1 MMQIIKYIAL
11 LPLSDEGQR
20 AIVESKN
27 NDLIKT
33 LISSNFVSNKTLN
46 SIINIKNRDINHI
59 LYKKIND
66 TDYINKRYDLVND
79 CCKAYIG
86 RNPNISID
94 NLSKMAKSNNRELVL
109 QLLINKTAN
118 LELRKSIGIS
128 DIIKYVKVAPP
139 LGNTV
144 VRSLEVLFSNP
155 WLLEFTDSLNHS
167 LKRAALSYPYL
178 SEEIF
183 SKVNERALRR
193 YGNLHPI
200 SRFGTTIDK
209 MNLNDTELISLNSPS
224 VDFYLVNKEDL
235 DISTAYK
242 MLNRNDFYTEPNFI
256 ARLLERFG
264 VDVIPKTEVNYLAKT
279 RIDSTAWLSPIAYF
293 YNDIIKLK
301 NNNQYD
307 SLIYAKNSLDK
318 NYEAWSNFISLSN
331 NWLGSIEELVDAS
344 LSL

>member
-1 MMQIIKYIAL
+1 MQILKFIAL

-20 AIVESKN
+20 AIIESKN

-33 LISSNFVSNKTLN
+33 LISSNYISDKSLSLLKNT
-46 SIINIKNRDINHI
+46 KNRDINHI
-59 LYKKIND
+59 IYKKINNF
-66 TDYINKRYDLVND
+66 DYINNSYDLVND

-94 NLSKMAKSNNRELVL
+94 NLNKMAESKNRELVL
-109 QLLINKTAN
+109 SVLINKNST
-118 LELRKSIGIS
+118 LELKKSISI
-128 DIIKYVKVAPP
+128 DHIIKYVKVAPP

-144 VRSLEVLFSNP
+144 VRSLEVLFNNT
-155 WLLEFTDSLNHS
+155 WLLEYTDLLNHS
-167 LKRAALSYPYL
+167 LKRAGLSYPYL

-183 SKVNERALRR
+183 SKLNDRPLRR
-193 YGNLHPI
+193 YGNLHPL

-209 MNLNDTELISLNSPS
+209 MNLNDNELISLNSPS
-224 VDFYLVNKEDL
+224 VDFYLVNKNDL
-235 DISTAYK
+235 NISSAYK
-242 MLNRNDFYTEPNFI
+242 MLNRSDFYTEPNFI

-279 RIDSTAWLSPIAYF
+279 RIDSTAWLSPLANY

-301 NNNQYD
+301 NSNQYET
-307 SLIYAKNSLDK
+307 LLNANNILDN

-331 NWLGSIEELVDAS
+331 NWLGSVEDLVDAS